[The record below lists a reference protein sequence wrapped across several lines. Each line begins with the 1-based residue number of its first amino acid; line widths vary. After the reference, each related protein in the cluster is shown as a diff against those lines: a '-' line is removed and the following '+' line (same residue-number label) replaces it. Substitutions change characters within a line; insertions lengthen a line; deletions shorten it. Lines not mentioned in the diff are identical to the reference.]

1 MASVATSAQNDQ
13 ARRSGQASR
22 LLIHV
27 VLIFGAIMSVFPFVW
42 MILTSLKTFPE
53 YAQQQLLPSVPQ
65 WENYVVAW
73 NMAPFGRYLVNTV
86 IVAVLTTLA
95 VLITSALAAYAFAR
109 MDFFGKEVVFTLFL
123 TTLMIPF
130 EITMIPN
137 FVIIRNLE
145 WIDTYQALIVPF
157 TASVFGIFLLRQ
169 FFQQIP
175 NDYYDAAVLDG
186 AGHLRF
192 LTSIVLPLSQPA
204 LISVALFTFLG
215 AWNGLLWPLIVTNS
229 QEMRTVQVGLYSF
242 ISEAGTQTHLL
253 MAASVIVVAPII
265 VLYFFAQKQFI
276 EGISASG
283 LKG

>member
-22 LLIHV
+22 LLIHAL
-27 VLIFGAIMSVFPFVW
+27 LIFGAIMSVFPFVW

-86 IVAVLTTLA
+86 IVAVLTTMA

-130 EITMIPN
+130 EVTMIPN

>member
-22 LLIHV
+22 LLIHAL
-27 VLIFGAIMSVFPFVW
+27 LIFGAIMSVFPFVW

-130 EITMIPN
+130 EVTMIPN